1 MPVCGFLE
9 QHDLS
14 GRRIAPFNT
23 HLGGG
28 DGGTYAMIARLAPGA
43 TILEGLPIQS
53 DAAAAGA
60 HQQIA
65 AWLRRLALG

>member
-1 MPVCGFLE
+1 
-9 QHDLS
+9 
-14 GRRIAPFNT
+14 
-23 HLGGG
+23 
-28 DGGTYAMIARLAPGA
+28 MIARLAPGA